1 MLVNSH
7 DETVSRGRHRFA
19 DRCGVKRLKVVIKT
33 IFFDLGNV
41 IIPFDFK
48 RAYSRLQ
55 LLCDYPVTE
64 IPQRLRATDLVSRFE
79 SGQIAAEQFVTEF
92 STALELRINYEEFCD
107 LWTSIFLP
115 EPLIQESLLVDLGR
129 QYPLMIL
136 SNTNPIHFNMI
147 LANYPLLQHFD
158 QHVLS
163 YEVGAL
169 KPSAKIF
176 EEAIARAGC
185 GAAECFF
192 TDDLAVN
199 VEAAREQGMDA
210 VQFQSAAQLEG
221 DLKARGLL

>member
-1 MLVNSH
+1 MW
-7 DETVSRGRHRFA
+7 RG
-19 DRCGVKRLKVVIKT
+19 KRIKVVIKT

-64 IPQRLRATDLVSRFE
+64 IPQRMRGTDLVSRFE
-79 SGQIAAEQFVTEF
+79 SGQIAAEQFVKEF
-92 STALELRINYEEFCD
+92 SSVLELRIGYDEFCD
-107 LWTSIFLP
+107 LWSSVFLP

-129 QYPLMIL
+129 RYPLMIL

-147 LANYPLLQHFD
+147 QANYPLLRHFG
-158 QHVLS
+158 HCVLS
-163 YEVGAL
+163 YEVRAL
-169 KPSAKIF
+169 KPSARIF

-185 GAAECFF
+185 EAAECFF

-199 VEAAREQGMDA
+199 VEGARQQGMDA

-221 DLKARGLL
+221 ELRARGLL